1 MKKLF
6 FFFCVV
12 LMTSASLSAQET
24 FYLNDDAIDVLKTEM
39 MELRESAI
47 LPLTGNQAQ
56 PNGQAFT
63 DAVILEAK
71 VVSIQTLMDLIQS
84 GSDNNQAAINAVFEN
99 PWFDRPELTPAII
112 ADTKI
117 YLKDLTTK

>member
-71 VVSIQTLMDLIQS
+71 VVSIQTLMDLILS
-84 GSDNNQAAINAVFEN
+84 GSDNNQTAINAVFEN
-99 PWFDRPELTPAII
+99 PWFDRSELTPAII

-117 YLKDLTTK
+117 YLKDLATK